1 MLKALKRWWQI
12 RTGEDDTPFDG
23 DAPAWVIS
31 FVLHVAVVL
40 GLTLM
45 WVYQPEPS
53 LVLTMPSEDELIEPI
68 AQDFFYAKDAQPEIG
83 AASLNGVTMAQ
94 ALAPKYSEI
103 SDVPIDVRHDDVN
116 PTVVVP
122 VNVEIPSGPVLSETE
137 VAKGAV
143 GVGTTGAAGAI
154 DRITHEILQS
164 LRQRRTLVVWLFD
177 QSGSLDRMRKEI
189 YDRFDRVYQELA
201 VAQDAGHE
209 SFKRHADKPLLTAIV
224 QFGQKCEILT
234 KQPTDDVDELKK
246 AILAVKNDPSGIE
259 NVFQSISMCADKFGK
274 YRTEVPRRNVMFVV
288 VSDEVGDDE
297 FELDRC
303 VAKCRRLEIPVYV
316 IGVPAPFGRTELK
329 VKYVDPDPNYD
340 QSVQWIPV
348 RQGPETIY
356 PERLKL
362 GFTPG
367 QNDDLEEL
375 DSGFGPF
382 ALTRLCYETGGIYFA
397 VHPNIA
403 NTNLSLGRADTP
415 VMSSRIRH
423 FFDPEVMRRYRPDYK
438 PIQEYERLLNEN
450 MARRALVEAA
460 KLSWISPMEPPTL
473 RFPKVNEGALKAR
486 LDEAQK
492 AAAVLEPKIDQ
503 LYQIL
508 MQGEKDRPKLTEPR
522 WQAGYDLAMGRVC
535 AVKVRTESYNTMLAL
550 LKNGR
555 NFENPR
561 NDTWELTPADHFEG
575 TALQKLAEKARF
587 YLQRVVDEHPGTP
600 WALIAERELAT
611 PMGWQWQETYT
622 GVNAPRQQPMAAG
635 NNNNNNNN
643 NRNMAPPPKPKRP
656 VNL

>member
-12 RTGEDDTPFDG
+12 RTGEDETPFDG

-31 FVLHVAVVL
+31 FGVHVAVIV
-40 GLTLM
+40 GLTLI

-53 LVLTMPSEDELIEPI
+53 LVLTLPSEDELVEPI
-68 AQDFFYAKDAQPEIG
+68 VQDFFYAKDAQADIG
-83 AASLNGVTMAQ
+83 ANSVSGVTMAQ

-103 SDVPIDVRHDDVN
+103 SDVPVDVRQDDVN
-116 PTVVVP
+116 PTVAVQM
-122 VNVEIPSGPVLSETE
+122 NVDIPTGPTLSETHM
-137 VAKGAV
+137 VKGAV
-143 GVGTTGAAGAI
+143 GVGATGAAGAI

-164 LRQRRTLVVWLFD
+164 LQQRRTLVVWLFD
-177 QSGSLDRMRKEI
+177 QSGSLDRTRQEI
-189 YDRFDRVYQELA
+189 YDRFDRIYQELS

-209 SFKRHADKPLLTAIV
+209 AYKRHSDKPLLSAIV
-224 QFGQKCEILT
+224 QFGQKCEVLT
-234 KQPTDDVDELKK
+234 EQPTDDVAELKR
-246 AILAVKNDPSGIE
+246 AIQSVKNDPTGIE
-259 NVFQSISMCADKFGK
+259 NVFQSISFCLDKYQK
-274 YRTEVPRRNVMFVV
+274 YRTEIPRRNVIFVV

-303 VAKCRRLEIPVYV
+303 VAKCRRMEVPVYV

-329 VKYVDPDPNYD
+329 IKYVDPDPNYD

-367 QNDDLEEL
+367 QSDDLEEM

-397 VHPNIA
+397 VHPNNA
-403 NTNLSLGRADTP
+403 AAARAVNRADTP
-415 VMSSRIRH
+415 LMASRIQH
-423 FFDPEVMRRYRPDYK
+423 FFDPGVMRRYRPDYK
-438 PIQEYERLLNEN
+438 PIQEYERLLSEN
-450 MARRALVEAA
+450 LARRSLVEAA
-460 KLSWISPMEPPTL
+460 KMSWVSPMESPTL
-473 RFPKVNEGALKAR
+473 RFPKENEGALKAR

-492 AAAVLEPKIDQ
+492 AAAKLEPKIDQ
-503 LYQIL
+503 LYLIL
-508 MQGEKDRPKLTEPR
+508 AQGEKDRDKLKEPR

-535 AVKVRTESYNTMLAL
+535 AVKVRTESYNNMLAL

-555 NFENPR
+555 NFQNER
-561 NDTWELTPADHFEG
+561 NDTWELVPADHFEG
-575 TALQKLAEKARF
+575 TAMQKLADKAKF

-611 PMGWQWQETYT
+611 PLGWQWQEIHT
-622 GVNAPRQQPMAAG
+622 GVNAPRQQMGNG

-643 NRNMAPPPKPKRP
+643 NRNMMPRPKPKRSIS
-656 VNL
+656 L